1 MDDFDHSL
9 VRANHDR
16 VKRYV
21 EFTVKDT
28 EYLLVEVALSVA
40 LFFVLSSSNESI
52 KRDGRESASPG
63 LADTS
68 PHHLS

>member
-21 EFTVKDT
+21 EFAVKDT
-28 EYLLVEVALSVA
+28 DYLLVEVALSVA
-40 LFFVLSSSNESI
+40 LFFVLSSRNESI
-52 KRDGRESASPG
+52 KRDERESASPR
-63 LADTS
+63 LKDTLS
-68 PHHLS
+68 PI